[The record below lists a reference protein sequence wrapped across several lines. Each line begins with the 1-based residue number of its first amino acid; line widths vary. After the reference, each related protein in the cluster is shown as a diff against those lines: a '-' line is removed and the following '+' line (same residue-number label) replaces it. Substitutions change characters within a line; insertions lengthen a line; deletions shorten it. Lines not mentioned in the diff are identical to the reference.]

1 MGRGSSDK
9 SIQEALGRALY
20 KLHTSAT
27 HGQFG
32 FDVTSWCGTTEL
44 NNTWST
50 DWPQFYKTQRLEP
63 LLKQVH
69 GQNKDV
75 DKLGA
80 SLCSRLDHWLGKDAV
95 GEITPS
101 LVHGD
106 LWSGNWCVSSGKPM
120 IFDPAAYYA
129 HYEFEFGI
137 MKMFGGFTQACF
149 DAYDDLFV
157 NDEGSSNNSATTA
170 LEGRGDRLLIYEAYH
185 HLNHFAMFGGG
196 YSSGFVNLI
205 DKLL

>member
-9 SIQEALGRALY
+9 SIQQTLGRKLY
-20 KLHTSAT
+20 ELHSSAT
-27 HGQFG
+27 HTNFG

-44 NNTWST
+44 DNAWSSN
-50 DWPQFYKTQRLEP
+50 WSQFYKTQRLEP
-63 LLKQVH
+63 LLNQVR

-75 DKLGA
+75 DTLGA
-80 SLCSRLDHWLGKDAV
+80 SLCARLDHWLGKDAI
-95 GEITPS
+95 GDIPPS

-106 LWSGNWCVSSGKPM
+106 LWSGNWCVSNKKPV

-149 DAYDDLFV
+149 DAYDDCL
-157 NDEGSSNNSATTA
+157 SNQSELTLVEEN
-170 LEGRGDRLLIYEAYH
+170 RNDRLLIYEAYH
-185 HLNHFAMFGGG
+185 HLNHFAMFGGS
-196 YSSGFVNLI
+196 YSSGFISLI